1 MIKKKIGGKVKMAEQ
16 HPYLKTYVHVINC
29 YWDYSFLY
37 LKKKTIAIS
46 FIKYLGIII
55 IQVYMENNNVLLE
68 CMNEVEIHF
77 LPLPW
82 NIRKKQI
89 ACHQPLVLLE

>member
-37 LKKKTIAIS
+37 LKKK
-46 FIKYLGIII
+46 
-55 IQVYMENNNVLLE
+55 
-68 CMNEVEIHF
+68 
-77 LPLPW
+77 P
-82 NIRKKQI
+82 
-89 ACHQPLVLLE
+89 

>member
-1 MIKKKIGGKVKMAEQ
+1 LG
-16 HPYLKTYVHVINC
+16 LFF
-29 YWDYSFLY
+29 SLF
-37 LKKKTIAIS
+37 KKKTIAIS

-82 NIRKKQI
+82 NIRKKTNSLPSTSSVAGVEKQ
-89 ACHQPLVLLE
+89 